1 MPTLSDPANLK
12 LISLDEVFVLGN
24 ISPRMPARAI
34 SILVSGGVVSSTL
47 ILNAAVP
54 ILPAL
59 SVPLQETLVFPMG
72 NIDPE
77 SGPQRT
83 SIVPSTR
90 SDPITLYMITLPD
103 ELVASTTESAGTLN
117 KGGVLSVEFEEP
129 L

>member
-1 MPTLSDPANLK
+1 
-12 LISLDEVFVLGN
+12 
-24 ISPRMPARAI
+24 
-34 SILVSGGVVSSTL
+34 
-47 ILNAAVP
+47 
-54 ILPAL
+54 
-59 SVPLQETLVFPMG
+59 MG

-129 L
+129 LWDCENTFEGLLYIDKPKELINTNIVNDEVNPDNRKSLKILYIRT